1 MATSYPVLS
10 PEERKP
16 SKPHKKRSGWRMRLI
31 EAERGFSFGFRNGST
46 LYGQVFT
53 GLIIIV
59 TAAVLG
65 IRFEQWIA
73 LIVAMAGGLAAEL
86 FHLSICAVS
95 QSLEGEAPKKA
106 SKLSAA
112 GMLMAMIS
120 SLTVIFYVLGSR
132 LTEILE

>member
-1 MATSYPVLS
+1 
-10 PEERKP
+10 
-16 SKPHKKRSGWRMRLI
+16 MRLI

-46 LYGQVFT
+46 LYGQIFT